1 MAEELIDGPG
11 DNPFLKSLKEFKQ
24 NKSSGASATVN
35 SSTTALSPFGDIED
49 PAKKKSLLQR
59 LIANLP
65 VWLQVLFPQDR
76 TL

>member
-1 MAEELIDGPG
+1 MAEELIDSPPN

-24 NKSSGASATVN
+24 HKTAASQPTTSTGAI
-35 SSTTALSPFGDIED
+35 SPFGDIED
-49 PAKKKSLLQR
+49 PGKKKSFLQR